1 LKAPVTT
8 KNNSFIAL
16 FIILCLPF
24 LTGSQNQNDSRVEIY
39 DLRSHTHPSFT
50 RIVVDIGRLHEYN
63 FNQLPSPDRIFVDIY
78 QAKLNPILHGRS
90 TAVDNEYVKQIRI
103 AQKNPTTV
111 RVVVDLD
118 LKKTK
123 RFQVWH
129 IFDPFRIVID
139 IYPQTT
145 TRDET
150 PEKTPQ
156 PAQPTKSGYSMARQ
170 LGLGINRIVIDPGHG
185 GKDPGCIGRK
195 GAREK
200 DIVLDVSARLKKL
213 LTTQT
218 RVEVIMTRESDI
230 FIPVEN
236 RPVIANQKQAD
247 LFISVHANSNP
258 RKNRSG
264 VQTFFLNFSSDPS
277 VIATAALENATSS
290 KNIGEMR
297 SILRKIVRNVKIE
310 ESQDL
315 AGKVQSNLVKNLQKS
330 YKNIQDLGV
339 KGGPF
344 WVLIGGDMPS
354 ILIEISHLSNL
365 QEESRLKT
373 EKYRQQIAQ
382 GIYAGVIDYINSLGK
397 G

>member
-1 LKAPVTT
+1 M
-8 KNNSFIAL
+8 KNIAKIVFSL
-16 FIILCLPF
+16 ILCSLF
-24 LTGSQNQNDSRVEIY
+24 LAGSKSQTDSRVEIY

-50 RIVVDIGRLHEYN
+50 RIVVDIGKLREYH
-63 FNQLPSPDRIFVDIY
+63 FSQLPSPDRVFVDVY
-78 QAKLNPILHGRS
+78 QAKLNPILHGKS
-90 TAVDNEYVKQIRI
+90 TSVENGYVKQIRI

-118 LKKTK
+118 LEKIK
-123 RFQVWH
+123 RYQVWH

-139 IYPQTT
+139 IYPQSAAP
-145 TRDET
+145 DET
-150 PEKTPQ
+150 AEKVAQ
-156 PAQPTKSGYSMARQ
+156 PAQPTKSGYSIARQ

-200 DIVLDVSARLKKL
+200 DVVLDVSSRLKKL
-213 LTTQT
+213 LTAGSEL
-218 RVEVIMTRESDI
+218 EVILTRESDI

-247 LFISVHANSNP
+247 LFISIHANSNP
-258 RKNRSG
+258 RKNRS
-264 VQTFFLNFSSDPS
+264 DPS
-277 VIATAALENATSS
+277 VIAIAATENATSS
-290 KNIGEMR
+290 KNISDMQ

-315 AGKVQSNLVKNLQKS
+315 AGIIQSSLVKSLKKS
-330 YKNIQDLGV
+330 YSDIKDLGV

-354 ILIEISHLSNL
+354 ILVEISHLSNL

-373 EKYRQQIAQ
+373 AEYRQQIAQ
-382 GIYAGVIDYINSLGK
+382 GIYEGILKYLNSLGK

>member
-1 LKAPVTT
+1 MIDKFKL
-8 KNNSFIAL
+8 SFVLLL
-16 FIILCLPF
+16 FVF
-24 LTGSQNQNDSRVEIY
+24 LLIGSQNQTDTRVEIY
-39 DLRSHTHPSFT
+39 DIRSHTHPSFT
-50 RIVVDIGRLHEYN
+50 RIVVDIGKLREYHYS
-63 FNQLPSPDRIFVDIY
+63 QLPSPDRVLVDIY
-78 QAKLNPILHGRS
+78 QAKLNPILHGKS
-90 TAVDNEYVKQIRI
+90 TSVKNGYVKQIRI

-118 LKKTK
+118 LGKIK
-123 RFQVWH
+123 RYQVWH

-139 IYPQTT
+139 IYP
-145 TRDET
+145 RDTIPDE
-150 PEKTPQ
+150 PGDKVDQ
-156 PAQPTKSGYSMARQ
+156 PAQPTKSGYSIARQ
-170 LGLGINRIVIDPGHG
+170 LGLGIDRIVIDPGHG

-200 DIVLDVSARLKKL
+200 DIVLDVSSRLKKL
-213 LTTQT
+213 LTATT
-218 RVEVIMTRESDI
+218 KLEVILTRESDI

-247 LFISVHANSNP
+247 MFISIHANSNP
-258 RKNRSG
+258 RKNYSG
-264 VQTFFLNFSSDPS
+264 VQTFYLNFSSDPS
-277 VIATAALENATSS
+277 VIATAARENATSS
-290 KNIGEMR
+290 KNISDMR

-315 AGKVQSNLVKNLQKS
+315 AGKIQNTLVKNLKKS
-330 YKNIQDLGV
+330 YQDTKDLGV

-354 ILIEISHLSNL
+354 ILVEISHLSNL

-382 GIYAGVIDYINSLGK
+382 GIYEGIIGYLNSLGK